1 MADSDLEP
9 SDGEG
14 SEMEYLRGSDDDDD
28 DGGFGAGAGGGSPL
42 GSDDDDDDEQVGAPS
57 DDEDEDEDEDED
69 DKEPEVKEK
78 KQQHL
83 SQLWGKAQ
91 QSAGGKKAAAG
102 ASSSAA
108 SSKQP
113 KGKAAATKGAKGGR
127 GDKPKPTKGSD
138 DDDDDGGGDD
148 EEDDSGG
155 EKITREGFGRKPL
168 KMPSAVDPIE
178 EHDQLRKNF
187 ANGGASKGGSEDGAR
202 PTVEPKVSRH
212 IHEHMF
218 VLKNDKGPA
227 AKRFYGLLAQS
238 DYGQGSFVVHAPSYK
253 ETDDCHFTLT
263 AEQVLHT
270 RPHREAMLSALADDA
285 ATLEK
290 MTKELH
296 IYKAKADPA
305 GSGSGPG
312 VTNVVAFLPC
322 RLEDTKE
329 NTDALYGKIC
339 EDVFSQPGT
348 LGVVRSC
355 PTFDVPID
363 EKLMKRLYKHD
374 KGNLPSVYNPNKHG
388 NVKYRVWSKLEDQEK
403 IDGVVSHL
411 VPPAASKAKRKR
423 PEAAGAGRNGEAK
436 KGKATGDSDAPGAS
450 SSSSAARDAD
460 CNGKSGEAGK
470 FASLNWASA
479 GFGIEIAGVQCNADE
494 TITIL
499 TVRPGRFLLVKTY
512 AP

>member
-28 DGGFGAGAGGGSPL
+28 DGGGGFGAGGGGGSPL
-42 GSDDDDDDEQVGAPS
+42 GSDDDDDDDEQVGAPS
-57 DDEDEDEDEDED
+57 DDEDEDEDDDED
-69 DKEPEVKEK
+69 DKEPAVKEK

-83 SQLWGKAQ
+83 SQLWGKAPQ
-91 QSAGGKKAAAG
+91 PSAGGKKATAG
-102 ASSSAA
+102 ASSSSAA
-108 SSKQP
+108 SGKHP

-127 GDKPKPTKGSD
+127 GDKSKPAKGSD
-138 DDDDDGGGDD
+138 DDDVDD
-148 EEDDSGG
+148 EEEDSGG
-155 EKITREGFGRKPL
+155 EKITREGFGRKPW

-187 ANGGASKGGSEDGAR
+187 ANGGASKGGGEDGAR
-202 PTVEPKVSRH
+202 PTVEPKVSKH
-212 IHEHMF
+212 IHEHLF

-227 AKRFYGLLAQS
+227 AKRFYGLLARS
-238 DYGQGSFVVHAPSYK
+238 DIGDGSYVVHAPSYK
-253 ETDDCHFTLT
+253 ATDDCHFTLT
-263 AEQVLHT
+263 AEQVLQT
-270 RPHREAMLSALADDA
+270 RPNREAMLSTLADDA

-322 RLEDTKE
+322 KLEDTKE
-329 NTDALYGKIC
+329 NADALYGKIC

-348 LGVVRSC
+348 LGIVQSH

-374 KGNLPSVYNPNKHG
+374 KGNLPSMYNPNKHG

-403 IDGVVSHL
+403 IDGAVTHL
-411 VPPAASKAKRKR
+411 VPPAAGKAKRKR
-423 PEAAGAGRNGEAK
+423 SEAAGAAQNGEAK
-436 KGKATGDSDAPGAS
+436 KGKATGNSDAPGAS
-450 SSSSAARDAD
+450 ASAARDAG
-460 CNGKSGEAGK
+460 CNGENGDASK

-479 GFGIEIAGVQCNADE
+479 GFGIEIAGVKCNEDE
-494 TITIL
+494 AITVL
-499 TVRPGRFLLVKTY
+499 TVRPGRFLLVKTF